1 MRYLVVAP
9 HRSEFPHPITLARGQ
24 ALQVGERYEGAEGWD
39 DWFLCEAADQAP
51 GWVPAQ
57 VIGRDAQGDAFAKE
71 DYCARELDVD
81 PDQVLVGGRVLTAG
95 RGARRRAAVLKGGCR
110 CGCCGPLKSQ
120 PMGG

>member
-9 HRSEFPHPITLARGQ
+9 HRSEFPHPITLVRGQ

-39 DWFLCEAADQAP
+39 DWYLCEAADQAP

-81 PDQVLVGGRVLTAG
+81 PDQVLLGGRVLNGWAWCAPVG
-95 RGARRRAAVLKGGCR
+95 GGAEGWVPLRVLR
-110 CGCCGPLKSQ
+110 EDR
-120 PMGG
+120 

>member
-39 DWFLCEAADQAP
+39 DWYLCEAADQAP

-57 VIGRDAQGDAFAKE
+57 VIGGM
-71 DYCARELDVD
+71 
-81 PDQVLVGGRVLTAG
+81 
-95 RGARRRAAVLKGGCR
+95 RRAMPLRRKTTARASWTWTRTR
-110 CGCCGPLKSQ
+110 CWWVGAC
-120 PMGG
+120 